1 MVLLKNFFERIEK
14 KHREGMV
21 EEVAQN
27 LIDTL
32 LKAKLDGSEL
42 SPLEIAWILN
52 KVNPAVETELELR
65 KQQLEKELQETVL
78 ALSSIAQN

>member
-1 MVLLKNFFERIEK
+1 MVLLKNF
-14 KHREGMV
+14 
-21 EEVAQN
+21 
-27 LIDTL
+27 
-32 LKAKLDGSEL
+32 
-42 SPLEIAWILN
+42 LN